1 MSNLT
6 IEAVTTAIIAA
17 LAVMVRAA
25 LKFARSAEGRIILRV
40 LAKHGMTAAM
50 DARAEFAHQLKQ
62 AQRTESDGGVAVTPA
77 ERKALAQS
85 TCAAFVHALDVAGLF
100 DVAVSAF
107 GGADKMEDALVKS
120 IEAKIEK
127 HAGG

>member
-1 MSNLT
+1 MDHFT
-6 IEAVTTAIIAA
+6 IEAITTALVAA
-17 LAVMVRAA
+17 LAVMARAA
-25 LKFARSAEGRIILRV
+25 LRFARSPEGRIILRV
-40 LAKHGMTAAM
+40 LAKHGMTAAL
-50 DARAEFAHQLKQ
+50 DARAEFAHQMKQ
-62 AQRTESDGGVAVTPA
+62 ARAIESDGGVAITPA

-107 GGADKMEDALVKS
+107 GGADKMEDELIKS

-127 HAGG
+127 AAGG